1 MKEHN
6 IPLGGSGGGQKGA
19 DAENLLA
26 SPYSSLRLI
35 RSYKEPSRAGLPRNP
50 QGALLPELQPPTAG
64 IRAAVPEG
72 VLGCQES
79 LPASSL

>member
-6 IPLGGSGGGQKGA
+6 IPLGGWGGRRGA

-26 SPYSSLRLI
+26 SPYSPLRLI

-64 IRAAVPEG
+64 IWAAVPEG
-72 VLGCQES
+72 VFRCQES